1 MSKRTNPL
9 WTEVDRIDDDE
20 FLINL
25 IKKYEL
31 IFDHWEYGIY
41 LFGKFIKLKPQ
52 EYNFLRALLKQN
64 GKYV

>member
-1 MSKRTNPL
+1 MSKRTNHL
-9 WTEVDRIDDDE
+9 WTEVDRIDDE

-31 IFDHWEYGIY
+31 IFDHWECGIY

-52 EYNFLRALLKQN
+52 D
-64 GKYV
+64 